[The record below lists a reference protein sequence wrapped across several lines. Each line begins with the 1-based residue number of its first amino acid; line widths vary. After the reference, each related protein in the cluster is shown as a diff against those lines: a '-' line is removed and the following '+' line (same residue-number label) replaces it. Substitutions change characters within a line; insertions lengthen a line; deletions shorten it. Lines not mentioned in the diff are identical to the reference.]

1 MATKKSRV
9 NRPVVFMN
17 RNITANAEE
26 NMGSNNR
33 NGNHNG
39 INNQFGITI
48 QHPDASELIDIE
60 EKIMRLLRTEDIL

>member
-26 NMGSNNR
+26 NMGMDRVPNR
-33 NGNHNG
+33 ND
-39 INNQFGITI
+39 IRNQFGITI

-60 EKIMRLLRTEDIL
+60 EKIMRLLKTEDIL